1 MVVAKIGQYLG
12 HAKLRQGGY
21 GAGNM
26 PEYGADAGHLA
37 KYVDAKASAF
47 LGNVG
52 KIEVVAFVETVD
64 LLLRENLAHVTVE
77 FGVG

>member
-1 MVVAKIGQYLG
+1 
-12 HAKLRQGGY
+12 
-21 GAGNM
+21 M

-52 KIEVVAFVETVD
+52 KIQVVAFVETFD
-64 LLLRENLAHVTVE
+64 LLLGGTPTARCTSEQP
-77 FGVG
+77 